1 MDGGRRNGNSTAID
15 GLMAGTAMDDATALY
30 PQFLYEIPFYV
41 RGKKQANNIRN
52 ETMKRQS
59 PTVEVAVSRH

>member
-1 MDGGRRNGNSTAID
+1 MRGGENEQI
-15 GLMAGTAMDDATALY
+15 
-30 PQFLYEIPFYV
+30 
-41 RGKKQANNIRN
+41 IRN

>member
-1 MDGGRRNGNSTAID
+1 
-15 GLMAGTAMDDATALY
+15 MAGTAMDDATALY

-41 RGKKQANNIRN
+41 RGKKRANNIRN
-52 ETMKRQS
+52 ETMKWQS